1 MTSLDSVRPSPVD
14 VKPGPPGA
22 VATAGPP
29 KSMARFGRGAGATGA
44 PTSVS
49 PEKSIARPPNGS
61 GATGVASSTEVS
73 VAAPG
78 FVPFRLD
85 GSRTDAPTRSVSE
98 GCLLI
103 DANIPPRRYPG
114 GVSRVAELRQQ
125 RAAEQLELV
134 GLPDVANA
142 EQDVLRTGVT
152 ELAEPIDDL
161 VGGLGAAAAV
171 TADIHTLE
179 RGPLDLLERPP
190 DGLAVA
196 AQDLP
201 LVMDVLGPAED
212 VRCVGVLGHKP
223 KRLPLAAAADHDR
236 NARARDRLRRVEQ
249 PGGTELATVEGA
261 LGAGFALEHLV
272 RDPEGLLEL
281 LEADAQRREGDAQ
294 GVRLLLVPRGAK
306 AQPGATAGQDV
317 ERRRSLDPDRG
328 QAVGDPADHQPD
340 ARSLRHRAD
349 PAQRRPTLQ
358 HRLVDGADR
367 PDLEQVIHDP
377 DGVEADLVRGPDDPL
392 ERRRDARRAAGIR
405 ERGDLEP
412 ELHAAMLAGGSK
424 RCPDLDSSE

>member
-78 FVPFRLD
+78 FVPFR
-85 GSRTDAPTRSVSE
+85 
-98 GCLLI
+98 
-103 DANIPPRRYPG
+103 
-114 GVSRVAELRQQ
+114 
-125 RAAEQLELV
+125 
-134 GLPDVANA
+134 
-142 EQDVLRTGVT
+142 
-152 ELAEPIDDL
+152 
-161 VGGLGAAAAV
+161 
-171 TADIHTLE
+171 
-179 RGPLDLLERPP
+179 P

-272 RDPEGLLEL
+272 RDPEGLLGL
-281 LEADAQRREGDAQ
+281 LEADAQR
-294 GVRLLLVPRGAK
+294 
-306 AQPGATAGQDV
+306 
-317 ERRRSLDPDRG
+317 
-328 QAVGDPADHQPD
+328 
-340 ARSLRHRAD
+340 
-349 PAQRRPTLQ
+349 
-358 HRLVDGADR
+358 
-367 PDLEQVIHDP
+367 
-377 DGVEADLVRGPDDPL
+377 
-392 ERRRDARRAAGIR
+392 
-405 ERGDLEP
+405 
-412 ELHAAMLAGGSK
+412 
-424 RCPDLDSSE
+424 